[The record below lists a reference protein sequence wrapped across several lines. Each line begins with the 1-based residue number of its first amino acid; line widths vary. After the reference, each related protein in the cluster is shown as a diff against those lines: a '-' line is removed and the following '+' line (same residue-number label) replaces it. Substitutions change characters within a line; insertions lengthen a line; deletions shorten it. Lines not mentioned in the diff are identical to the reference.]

1 MNAPDIVRRPLP
13 GFPGWWRALGPG
25 IVWMAL
31 AQGSGELIWWPYLV
45 AKYGLLLL
53 FLLIPSCLL
62 QYPLNLEIGRYTLL
76 TGESIFRG
84 FLRLHRGFGIALW
97 ILMTL
102 SFLWFGAFATAGGT
116 ALAALTGF
124 PAGWSPRGQTLF
136 WGYASI
142 ALFGAALVFS
152 GVVYRLIENVM
163 KVVAVVTVV
172 GLVWA
177 CLEPEVLRQIPSFA
191 RGLLG
196 PPPGP
201 PPRAWDPADA
211 TKLLTGITFAGLGG
225 FWILLYSYWL
235 GEKGAGMA
243 GYSAPITGLRSG
255 STEYRVPSTEYQ
267 VPSTEDGE
275 AARGSQVGSADHAY
289 SVLGTR
295 YSVPDDSPDSHREYS
310 TWRKYLTI
318 DALIGITGNL
328 FTTLLTCLLAWALL
342 FPKGLLPQDY
352 ELAVVQSR
360 FFEVSWG
367 PVGRVVFLLVAAAFL
382 ADTWL
387 ATADGVSRMQAD
399 IVTALFPRATG
410 GSMRRWYWIC
420 LGLLTVVTC
429 LTMLLEAPGPLILLS
444 AVIGFAGTV
453 VFPAALYVLN
463 YRRLPRVLPEWAKP
477 ARASALLLG
486 VSLVCYLGLAVMYVR
501 EVVK

>member
-1 MNAPDIVRRPLP
+1 
-13 GFPGWWRALGPG
+13 
-25 IVWMAL
+25 MAL

-45 AKYGLLLL
+45 AKYGLLFL

-84 FLRLHRGFGIALW
+84 FLRLSRGFGIVLW

-124 PAGWSPRGQTLF
+124 PAGWSPKGQTLF

-142 ALFGAALVFS
+142 AVFGAALVFS
-152 GVVYRLIENVM
+152 GVVYRLIENFM
-163 KVVAVVTVV
+163 KVVAVVTVA

-177 CLEPEVLRQIPSFA
+177 CLEPEVLRQVPSFA

-201 PPRAWDPADA
+201 PARAWDPGDA
-211 TKLLTGITFAGLGG
+211 TKLLTGITFVGLGG

-235 GEKGAGMA
+235 GEKGAGM
-243 GYSAPITGLRSG
+243 GWYSAPITGLR
-255 STEYRVPSTEYQ
+255 RASTEYQ
-267 VPSTEDGE
+267 VPSTEYGDVAPG
-275 AARGSQVGSADHAY
+275 ARIGRSDRV
-289 SVLGTR
+289 GTR
-295 YSVPDDSPDSHREYS
+295 YLVPDNSEESRQAYS
-310 TWRKYLTI
+310 TWRRYLTV
-318 DALIGITGNL
+318 DALIGVTGNL

-352 ELAVVQSR
+352 DLAVVQSR

-367 PVGRVVFLLVAAAFL
+367 PLGRVVFLIVAAAFL
-382 ADTWL
+382 TDTWL
-387 ATADGVSRMQAD
+387 ATTDGVSRMQAD
-399 IVTALFPRATG
+399 IVTTLFPRTTG
-410 GSMRRWYWIC
+410 GSVRRWYWIC
-420 LGLLTVVTC
+420 LGLLVTVTC
-429 LTMLLEAPGPLILLS
+429 LTMLLDAPGPLILLS

-453 VFPAALYVLN
+453 TFPVALYLLN
-463 YRRLPRVLPEWAKP
+463 YRRLTRVLPAWARP
-477 ARASALLLG
+477 GRTNAILLAL
-486 VSLVCYLGLAVMYVR
+486 SFVCYLALAVLYVG
-501 EVVK
+501 EVVGR